1 MKIGVIHGP
10 NLNLLGQRE
19 PGIYGRETLADVNVR
34 IAEEA
39 TRLGVEV
46 ECHQSN
52 SEGVL
57 IDLVQRLAAEVDGFI
72 VNAGGYTHTSVA
84 LRDALTGVNRPFVE
98 VHLSNLAARES
109 FRQTSLLSEV
119 ALGTIM
125 GFGGSSYLLG
135 LHGLVGRL
143 RAAYV
148 QNRPEES

>member
-19 PGIYGRETLADVNVR
+19 PEVYGRETLADLNRR
-34 IAEEA
+34 IVAEA
-39 TRLGVEV
+39 GRLGVEV

-52 SEGVL
+52 SEGLL
-57 IDLVQRLAAEVDGFI
+57 IDLVQRLAADVDGFV

-84 LRDALTGVNRPFVE
+84 LRDALAGVNRPFVE

-143 RAAYV
+143 RATGTRI
-148 QNRPEES
+148 RPEES

>member
-1 MKIGVIHGP
+1 VIHGP

-19 PGIYGRETLADVNVR
+19 PEVYGRETLAEVNRR
-34 IAEEA
+34 IVEEA
-39 TRLGVEV
+39 GRLGVEV

-52 SEGVL
+52 SEGAL
-57 IDLVQRLAAEVDGFI
+57 IDLVHRLAQEVDGFV

-84 LRDALTGVNRPFVE
+84 LRDALVSVNRPFVE

-109 FRQTSLLSEV
+109 FRQTSLLADV
-119 ALGTIM
+119 AIGTIM

-143 RAAYV
+143 RAADA
-148 QNRPEES
+148 QLRSEE